1 MKFISLWQRSSSVT
15 RYPSTSGHACLLH
28 HGPKLYNSNAHKTCK
43 YLAFRIALSVSMCA
57 SMCVCVSACVCA
69 LPRALSAR
77 EASKTSMHQ
86 MKCMFYIKFQLN
98 EKNFSAS
105 ISQCPWPAAV
115 LLLLLV
121 VVAVVVVVAAERAS
135 CVNHF
140 AGS

>member
-1 MKFISLWQRSSSVT
+1 M
-15 RYPSTSGHACLLH
+15 
-28 HGPKLYNSNAHKTCK
+28 
-43 YLAFRIALSVSMCA
+43 
-57 SMCVCVSACVCA
+57 CA
-69 LPRALSAR
+69 LPRALPAR

-121 VVAVVVVVAAERAS
+121 VVAVLVVVVVAAERAS